1 MFSGKGYPIMK
12 AMILEEFGEPDVFKM
27 VELPTPELKAGQVL
41 IRVAASG
48 VNPIDWKIRSGLAP
62 SLAPDF
68 PAILHGDV
76 AGTIEAVGQDVQC
89 LKPGDEVF
97 ACAGGVKG
105 HGGALA
111 EFMVAPADLVALKPT
126 TLNQTEAAVLPVV
139 SITAWE
145 ALVNRAALRPGQ
157 RVLIHGGAGGVGHIA
172 IQLAKCAGA
181 IVYTTVSNRIKAE
194 LARKA
199 GADITINYWEQDLL
213 EYVHEHTGGE
223 GFDVVFD
230 TVGGENLIHS
240 FQATRL
246 SGTVVSIATRC
257 SADLTL
263 LHHRNLT
270 LHVVFILLPLL
281 TGQGGARH
289 GEILKNIARLVDNNR
304 LHPFLD
310 PEKFTFRNVA
320 EAHRKL
326 QSGQALGKIGL
337 EAVF

>member
-1 MFSGKGYPIMK
+1 MK
-12 AMILEEFGEPDVFKM
+12 AMILEEFGEPDVFRM
-27 VELPTPELKAGQVL
+27 ADLSSPEPARGEIM
-41 IRVAASG
+41 IRVAASS
-48 VNPIDWKIRSGLAP
+48 VNPIDWKIRSGVAP
-62 SLAPDF
+62 ARAPDF
-68 PAILHGDV
+68 PAVLHGDV
-76 AGTIEAVGQDVQC
+76 AGTVEAVGPGVERF
-89 LKPGDEVF
+89 KPGDEVY

-111 EFMVAPADLVALKPT
+111 EFMVAQADLVALKPA
-126 TLNQTEAAVLPVV
+126 TLTLTEAAVLPGG
-139 SITAWE
+139 ARPAGA
-145 ALVNRAALRPGQ
+145 ALIVRAAIRPGQ

-181 IVYTTVSNRIKAE
+181 IVYATVSNNAKAE
-194 LARKA
+194 LARKV
-199 GADITINYWEQDLL
+199 GADVTINYWEQDVL
-213 EYVHEHTGGE
+213 EYVNEHTGGD

-230 TVGGENLIHS
+230 TVGGENLIHC
-240 FQATRL
+240 FQAARL
-246 SGTVVSIATRC
+246 SGIVVSIATRC

-289 GEILKNIARLVDNNR
+289 GEILQNVARLVDNHR
-304 LHPFLD
+304 LRPFLD
-310 PEKFTFRNVA
+310 PERFPFRSVA

-326 QSGQALGKIGL
+326 QSGQAVGKIAL